1 MRHLATIQQIQE
13 IQPIENADKIEKA
26 RVKEWWVVVLKNEY
40 KVGDFCVYYE
50 IDSLLPI
57 KPEYEFLLK
66 GSKPKKMLHEGLEI
80 TGIRLK
86 TIRLRGQIS
95 QGLIM
100 PLSILPEDYHIPT
113 ITSHPFIENGTDVST
128 ELNVIKY
135 IQPIPANMRG
145 EIKGSFPSAV
155 PKTDEERIQ
164 NCGSILEKHK
174 NNTVFY
180 VTSKLDG
187 TSCTMYKYNGEFG
200 VCGRNWEMKDGDNI
214 YWDIARK
221 YEIDKIL
228 PDNYAIQGEIIGEGL
243 QKNPLKRT
251 GQEFYIFNVVCL
263 KPFKFYSYKEFKEF
277 VDKYQWLRVPVIDEN
292 FKLSHTVDE
301 LIKYATRKSP
311 LNENEMQE
319 GIVIRPLIEQTEEIN
334 GSISRFSFKVI
345 SNEYLLKHDN

>member
-1 MRHLATIQQIQE
+1 MRHLASIQQIQE

-26 RVKEWWVVVLKNEY
+26 RIKDWWIVVLKDEY
-40 KVGDFCVYYE
+40 DVGDFCVYYE

-57 KPEYEFLLK
+57 RPEYEFLLK
-66 GSKPKKMLHEGLEI
+66 GSKPKKMLHDGKEI
-80 TGIRLK
+80 EGIRLK
-86 TIRLRGQIS
+86 TIRLRGQVS

-100 PLSILPEDYHIPT
+100 PLNILDCKYLCNLE
-113 ITSHPFIENGTDVST
+113 ENIDVT
-128 ELNVIKY
+128 EHLKVVKY

-145 EIKGSFPSAV
+145 EIKGSFPSFV

-164 NCGSILEKHK
+164 NCGDVLEKHK
-174 NNTVFY
+174 NKTLFC

-187 TSCTMYKYNGEFG
+187 TSCTMYKYNREFG

-263 KPFKFYSYKEFKEF
+263 KPFKFYNYKEFKEF
-277 VDKYQWLRVPVIDEN
+277 VDKYQLMYVPVLDDN
-292 FKLSHTVDE
+292 FKLNHTVDE

-319 GIVIRPLIEQTEEIN
+319 GIVIRPLIDQTEEIN
-334 GSISRFSFKVI
+334 GAIGRFSFKVI
-345 SNEYLLKHDN
+345 SNEYLLTHDA